1 MKIDVFIEQEQRKE
15 TIAFTGSCVKELLCE
30 MQINSETV
38 LVVRDGEVLT
48 DDVELEDGERV
59 ELLSVVSGG

>member
-1 MKIDVFIEQEQRKE
+1 MRIEIFIEQEQRKE
-15 TIAFTGSCVKELLCE
+15 TIAFTGSNVKDLLDQI
-30 MQINSETV
+30 QINSERV

-48 DDVELEDGERV
+48 DDVELQDGNRV